1 MGKGEG
7 AKESKDVK
15 AAESGQNLAA
25 GDDERGTWDNQ
36 CDFFLSCLGYAVG
49 LGNVWRFPYL
59 CYEHG
64 GGSFLVAYSLM
75 LLLAGLPLFFME
87 LSIGQYSGLGP
98 TRIFG
103 KLAPAF
109 KGLGYGM
116 LFVTMLVAIYYNMII
131 AWTLYY
137 TFAGFTSS
145 LPWEFCGNDH
155 NTLTCYQKDQADEC
169 NVAGDGFISFYNN
182 TCTPVSDIC
191 SSYNMTHVPDQ
202 FDQFNYTMCNNGTMD
217 LPLNKVYPR
226 RSASEDYFTRVMLG
240 LDETITWS
248 NYGGLKWDLVLCLLG
263 AWVIVCLCLIK
274 GVQSSGKVVYFTALF
289 PYFVLLCLLIRGA
302 LLPGAADGVVFYLQP
317 HLHKLASVKIW
328 SDAATQIFYSLGPS
342 FGGLI
347 TLASYNKFSNNCHRD
362 AILIAFC
369 NCATSVFAGFVIF
382 SIIGFM
388 AHESGQ
394 PISEVIA
401 SGPGLAFVAYPEAV
415 TKFPLSPAW
424 SFLFFLML
432 LTLGLDSQFT
442 MTETLTTALMDQ
454 WPQLRPMKGKV
465 VIGASVVGFILG
477 VPLCC
482 PGGIYM
488 FTLIDSFSASW
499 SLLVLALAE
508 VILIIYVYGVHNF
521 LNNIKEMGIRI
532 PKFLELY
539 WRINWQVF
547 TPVVLFFIT
556 IVTWITFKPCQ
567 YNGYVFPPLIQ
578 TLGWLMA
585 CTSII
590 IAVALSVYEV
600 YTRKNKGK
608 ITSNREMLQ
617 PTLNWGPAIKK
628 IQPVQN
634 TNNLS
639 EATYNNEGFS
649 S

>member
-1 MGKGEG
+1 
-7 AKESKDVK
+7 
-15 AAESGQNLAA
+15 
-25 GDDERGTWDNQ
+25 
-36 CDFFLSCLGYAVG
+36 
-49 LGNVWRFPYL
+49 
-59 CYEHG
+59 
-64 GGSFLVAYSLM
+64 
-75 LLLAGLPLFFME
+75 
-87 LSIGQYSGLGP
+87 
-98 TRIFG
+98 
-103 KLAPAF
+103 
-109 KGLGYGM
+109 
-116 LFVTMLVAIYYNMII
+116 
-131 AWTLYY
+131 
-137 TFAGFTSS
+137 
-145 LPWEFCGNDH
+145 
-155 NTLTCYQKDQADEC
+155 
-169 NVAGDGFISFYNN
+169 
-182 TCTPVSDIC
+182 
-191 SSYNMTHVPDQ
+191 
-202 FDQFNYTMCNNGTMD
+202 
-217 LPLNKVYPR
+217 
-226 RSASEDYFTRVMLG
+226 MLG
-240 LDETITWS
+240 LDETTTWS

-302 LLPGAADGVVFYLQP
+302 LLPGAADGVIFYLQP
-317 HLHKLASVKIW
+317 RLDKLATVTVW

-401 SGPGLAFVAYPEAV
+401 SGAGLAFVAYPEAV
-415 TKFPLSPAW
+415 TKFPVAPAW

-454 WPQLRPMKGKV
+454 WPELRAQKAKV

-488 FTLIDSFSASW
+488 FTLIDTFSASW
-499 SLLVLALAE
+499 SLLILALGE
-508 VILIIYVYGVHNF
+508 VILIVYVYGVHNF
-521 LNNIKEMGIRI
+521 LNNISEMGIRI
-532 PKFLELY
+532 PKILVLY

-547 TPVVLFFIT
+547 TPLILFFIT
-556 IVTWITFKPCQ
+556 LITWITFEPCS

-590 IAVALSVYEV
+590 IAVVLSIYEV
-600 YTRKNKGK
+600 YIRKQKGK
-608 ITSNREMLQ
+608 LTSTWDMFQ
-617 PTLNWGPAIKK
+617 PTLNWGPATKK
-628 IQPVQN
+628 VEPIQN
-634 TNNLS
+634 TNNLKA
-639 EATYNNEGFS
+639 ATYSNEGFS